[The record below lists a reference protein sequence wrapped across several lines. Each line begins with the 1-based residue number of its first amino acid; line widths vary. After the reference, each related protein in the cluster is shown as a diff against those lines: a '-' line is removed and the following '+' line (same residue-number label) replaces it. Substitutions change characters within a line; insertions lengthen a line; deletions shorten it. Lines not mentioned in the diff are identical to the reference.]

1 MANWERLGNRPMR
14 AAAAWQLAATVIS
27 AAVAGLLG
35 GMHAAISAV
44 LGGALIVVANVA
56 YACTVSLSAPR
67 TAGAT
72 IQTLLR
78 AEAVKVAL
86 IVAGLWLVFTGY
98 REVAALPLVCTLIV
112 TVLVWPVALLYR
124 D

>member
-1 MANWERLGNRPMR
+1 MR
-14 AAAAWQLAATVIS
+14 AAVAWQLGATAVS
-27 AAVAGLLG
+27 ALVAGLVG
-35 GMHAAISAV
+35 GTHAAFSAAI
-44 LGGALIVVANVA
+44 GGAVVIVANIA

-72 IQTLLR
+72 IRTLLR

-86 IVAGLWLVFTGY
+86 IVLGLWLVFSGY
-98 REVAALPLVCTLIV
+98 GAVVALPLICTLIL
-112 TVLVWPVALLYR
+112 TVLLWPVALLYR

>member
-1 MANWERLGNRPMR
+1 MR
-14 AAAAWQLAATVIS
+14 AALAWQLLATAIG
-27 AAVAGLLG
+27 AAVAALFG
-35 GMHAAISAV
+35 GVHAAISAA
-44 LGGALIVVANVA
+44 LGGAVIVVANVA

-78 AEAVKVAL
+78 AETMKVAL
-86 IVAGLWLVFTGY
+86 VVLGLWLVFSGY
-98 REVAALPLVCTLIV
+98 REVVALPLVGTLIV
-112 TVLVWPVALLYR
+112 AVLLWPVALLYR

>member
-1 MANWERLGNRPMR
+1 MR
-14 AAAAWQLAATVIS
+14 AALAWQLGATASSALIAGWLGGTHAAVSAALGGGVVVVASLAYVCTVI
-27 AAVAGLLG
+27 
-35 GMHAAISAV
+35 
-44 LGGALIVVANVA
+44 
-56 YACTVSLSAPR
+56 LSAPR

-86 IVAGLWLVFTGY
+86 IVLGLWLVFSGY
-98 REVAALPLVCTLIV
+98 GAVVALPLIVTLIL
-112 TVLVWPVALLYR
+112 TVLLWPVALLYR

>member
-1 MANWERLGNRPMR
+1 VRLGNRPTR
-14 AAAAWQLAATVIS
+14 AALAWQLLATAVS
-27 AAVAGLLG
+27 ATVAGLFG
-35 GMHAAISAV
+35 SAHAAISAA
-44 LGGALIVVANVA
+44 LGGAAVILANIA
-56 YACTVSLSAPR
+56 YVCTVSLSAPR

-86 IVAGLWLVFTGY
+86 IVLELWLVFSEY
-98 REVAALPLVCTLIV
+98 REVVALALICTLIL
-112 TVLVWPVALLYR
+112 TVLLWPVALLYR

>member
-1 MANWERLGNRPMR
+1 MTGLGRLGNRPMR
-14 AAAAWQLAATVIS
+14 AAAAWQLGATAIS

-35 GMHAAISAV
+35 GMHAAISAA
-44 LGGALIVVANVA
+44 LGGALIIVANIA

-72 IQTLLR
+72 IRTLLR

-86 IVAGLWLVFTGY
+86 VVLGLWLAFTGY
-98 REVAALPLVCTLIV
+98 REVVALPLVCTLIV
-112 TVLVWPVALLYR
+112 TVLLWPVALLYR

>member
-1 MANWERLGNRPMR
+1 MR
-14 AAAAWQLAATVIS
+14 AGIAWQLVVTAIS
-27 AAVAGLLG
+27 AAVAGLIG
-35 GMHAAISAV
+35 GMHAATSAA
-44 LGGALIVVANVA
+44 LGGAVIIVAYIA

-72 IQTLLR
+72 IQTLFR

-86 IVAGLWLVFTGY
+86 IVLGLWLVFTGY
-98 REVAALPLVCTLIV
+98 REVVALPLVCTLIV
-112 TVLVWPVALLYR
+112 TVLLWPVALLYR

>member
-1 MANWERLGNRPMR
+1 MR
-14 AAAAWQLAATVIS
+14 AALAWQLLATAIGAAIAGLFAGTH
-27 AAVAGLLG
+27 AAVSATLG
-35 GMHAAISAV
+35 GGVI
-44 LGGALIVVANVA
+44 IVANIA

-67 TAGAT
+67 SAGAT

-86 IVAGLWLVFTGY
+86 IVLELWLVFSGY
-98 REVAALPLVCTLIV
+98 REVVALPLVVTMIV
-112 TVLVWPVALLYR
+112 TVLLWPVALLYR

>member
-1 MANWERLGNRPMR
+1 MRPMR
-14 AAAAWQLAATVIS
+14 AALVWQLAATVLS
-27 AAVAGLLG
+27 AAIAGSFG
-35 GMHAAISAV
+35 GTHAAVSAA
-44 LGGALIVVANVA
+44 LGGAVVIGANIA

-86 IVAGLWLVFTGY
+86 IVLGLWLVFSGY
-98 REVAALPLVCTLIV
+98 REVVALPLVVTLIV
-112 TVLVWPVALLYR
+112 TVLLWPVALLYR